1 MNPNIYN
8 RPMFQTPQRRAGG
21 GIMAG
26 VAPINMQDGG
36 DPDDTWLG
44 FGKGI
49 ASSLYDVGRDAY
61 DEYVPD
67 MPSPSEVGR
76 MYDEGIDIDLG
87 GLTGKGNFFDYSE
100 GGVFPTKTEEGSG
113 INLRDITDVL
123 IMDPEDPVDVAIA
136 ASAVAM
142 LAAPPGL
149 MGVGL
154 AKLGYTGVKIKRVL
168 QQVAGLQKKLGDEE
182 LKNIQ
187 GSGLSGKLEERARE
201 LGVSWKDNFKRDPNV
216 AGFVQNRIAP
226 TTVGQYETTRV
237 LGELGEGAL
246 DKVNFISPAQAEELP
261 MTGEDPAGIAALEN
275 ERVALEPMIE
285 EAEAE
290 AEGGI
295 ANVAKTIAEARSD
308 KFKSPTFRRGDED
321 LAAVTKEDLIDAGY
335 EGPGALTDY
344 LNDMKFDDE
353 LGRYIEEIEAENKAN
368 GGIMRLGKGGA
379 VWDWLKNILKK
390 KPKDRTPDEIA
401 AIKEAEGVAFPG
413 VGQARA
419 QEGVPFDVGG
429 PRLPGTRSSVP
440 DTKTGTKPGP
450 KSGKKDGEKTKDSEG
465 ETVEGGGATKGS
477 GRLGNAMRYGTGA
490 VIGGAVVAYQFAA
503 DNAEEELNTAVAAGA
518 SATEIAALKAQLA
531 KAQKD
536 LAAALEGNTT
546 GDEPPPDEGNPLK
559 KLFSKARQS
568 LTFDDPQKALYIAGQ
583 MMKPTEGIVPVNAFT
598 AGTEAAMAYDKSQS
612 EMAKDQAAIDQV
624 GTDLEREFFT
634 LKSSAEA
641 QLGRELKATEANDL
655 LLYVRADMQSK
666 KALMTLFSTTAPDLI
681 NKDTVNQLSLSE
693 AAKYIRELKA

>member
-1 MNPNIYN
+1 
-8 RPMFQTPQRRAGG
+8 MFQTPQRRAGG

-36 DPDDTWLG
+36 DPNDTWG
-44 FGKGI
+44 NAAG
-49 ASSLYDVGRDAY
+49 SLFRAIGDVGRDAY
-61 DEYVPD
+61 DDYVPD
-67 MPSPSEVGR
+67 MPTPSEALR
-76 MYDEGIDIDLG
+76 MYDEGIDINLG
-87 GLTGKGNFFDYSE
+87 DMYGKGNFVDFSETQLGSMKPVDY
-100 GGVFPTKTEEGSG
+100 FPTKTEEGSG
-113 INLRDITDVL
+113 MNLRDVTDFLVV
-123 IMDPEDPVDVAIA
+123 DPEDPVDVAIA
-136 ASAVAM
+136 ASAVGM
-142 LAAPPGL
+142 LAFPPGL
-149 MGVGL
+149 IGVGL
-154 AKLGYTGVKIKRVL
+154 AKLGYSGVKAARVL
-168 QQVAGLQKKLGDEE
+168 KRIVGLQKKLGDEE

-226 TTVGQYETTRV
+226 TTARQYETTRA
-237 LGELGEGAL
+237 LGQLGEGAL
-246 DKVNFISPAQAEELP
+246 DKVNFISPAQADELP
-261 MTGEDPAGIAALEN
+261 MMVEEPAGIAALEN

-285 EAEAE
+285 EAEAD

-353 LGRYIEEIEAENKAN
+353 LGRYIEKIEAEGKAN
-368 GGIMRLGKGGA
+368 GGIMRLSKGKFIDSTFGKVVEAYKKRQALAKKAPWREQDLPGPRSGGG
-379 VWDWLKNILKK
+379 KTEPGKKTEGK
-390 KPKDRTPDEIA
+390 KPK
-401 AIKEAEGVAFPG
+401 G
-413 VGQARA
+413 
-419 QEGVPFDVGG
+419 
-429 PRLPGTRSSVP
+429 
-440 DTKTGTKPGP
+440 
-450 KSGKKDGEKTKDSEG
+450 SEG
-465 ETVEGGGATKGS
+465 ETVEGGGATKGGGIIKKGLKS
-477 GRLGNAMRYGTGA
+477 TGKLALYGAGA
-490 VIGGAVVAYQFAA
+490 YGGYKLLA

-518 SATEIAALKAQLA
+518 SDTEIAALKVKLA
-531 KAQKD
+531 DAQKK
-536 LAAALEGNTT
+536 LAEALEGNTT
-546 GDEPPPDEGNPLK
+546 VTTPPPSEDEGNPLK
-559 KLFSKARQS
+559 QLFSKVRRG

-583 MMKPTEGIVPVNAFT
+583 MMKPTKGIVPVNAFT
-598 AGTEAAMAYDKSQS
+598 AGTEAAMAFDKNQS
-612 EMAKDQAAIDQV
+612 EMARNQAAIDQV

-641 QLGRELKATEANDL
+641 ELGRELKATEANEL

-666 KALMTLFSTTAPDLI
+666 KALMTLFSTAAPDLI

>member
-1 MNPNIYN
+1 MNNIYR
-8 RPMFQTPQRRAGG
+8 RPMFQNPQQRAGG

-26 VAPINMQDGG
+26 VAPINMSNGG
-36 DPDDTWLG
+36 DPNDTWAKAISSGLG
-44 FGKGI
+44 AYVDDAKY
-49 ASSLYDVGRDAY
+49 LYDQL
-61 DEYVPD
+61 PD
-67 MPSPSEVGR
+67 MPTPSEAGR
-76 MYDEGIDIDLG
+76 MYDEGINVDDLYG
-87 GLTGKGNFFDYSE
+87 EGNFFSLD
-100 GGVFPTKTEEGSG
+100 KTEAGSG
-113 INLRDITDVL
+113 MNLRDITDVL
-123 IMDPEDPVDVAIA
+123 IVDPEDPVDLAIA
-136 ASAVAM
+136 ASAVGM

-149 MGVGL
+149 IGVGL

-168 QQVAGLQKKLGDEE
+168 QRVAGLQKKLGDDE

-187 GSGLSGKLEERARE
+187 GTGRSGRLEERARE
-201 LGVSWKDNFKRDPNV
+201 LGANWKDNFKRDPDA

-226 TTVGQYETTRV
+226 TRVGQYETTRV

-261 MTGEDPAGIAALEN
+261 MVVEEPAGIAALEN
-275 ERVALEPMIE
+275 ERVALDPMIE

-308 KFKSPTFRRGDED
+308 KFKSPTFRRGDKD
-321 LAAVTKEDLIDAGY
+321 LAAVTREDLIDAGY

-353 LGRYIEEIEAENKAN
+353 LGRYIEEIEAEGKAN
-368 GGIMRLGKGGA
+368 GGIMRLSKGKFIDSTFGKVVEAYKKRQALAKKAPWREQDLPGPRSGGGKPKLNEKP
-379 VWDWLKNILKK
+379 DGK
-390 KPKDRTPDEIA
+390 KPK
-401 AIKEAEGVAFPG
+401 G
-413 VGQARA
+413 
-419 QEGVPFDVGG
+419 
-429 PRLPGTRSSVP
+429 
-440 DTKTGTKPGP
+440 
-450 KSGKKDGEKTKDSEG
+450 SEG
-465 ETVEGGGATKGS
+465 ETVEGGGATKGG
-477 GRLGNAMRYGTGA
+477 GRLGKAARYGAGA

-518 SATEIAALKAQLA
+518 PDTEIAALKAQLA
-531 KAQKD
+531 KAQED

-583 MMKPTEGIVPVNAFT
+583 MMKPTKGIVPVNAFT

-612 EMAKDQAAIDQV
+612 EMARDQAAIDQV

-641 QLGRELKATEANDL
+641 ELGRELKATEANEL

-666 KALMTLFSTTAPDLI
+666 KSLMTLFSTTAPDLI

>member
-1 MNPNIYN
+1 
-8 RPMFQTPQRRAGG
+8 MFQTPQRRAGG

-36 DPDDTWLG
+36 DPNDTWG
-44 FGKGI
+44 NAAG
-49 ASSLYDVGRDAY
+49 SLFRAIGDVGRDAY
-61 DEYVPD
+61 DDYVPD
-67 MPSPSEVGR
+67 MPTPSEALR
-76 MYDEGIDIDLG
+76 MYDEGIDINLG
-87 GLTGKGNFFDYSE
+87 DMYGKGNFVDFSETQLGSMKPVDY
-100 GGVFPTKTEEGSG
+100 FPTKTEEGSG
-113 INLRDITDVL
+113 MNLRDVTDFLVV
-123 IMDPEDPVDVAIA
+123 DPEDPVDVAIA
-136 ASAVAM
+136 ASAVGM
-142 LAAPPGL
+142 LAFPPGL
-149 MGVGL
+149 IGVGL
-154 AKLGYTGVKIKRVL
+154 AKLGYSGVKAARVL
-168 QQVAGLQKKLGDEE
+168 KRIVGLQKKLGDEE

-226 TTVGQYETTRV
+226 TTARQYETTRA
-237 LGELGEGAL
+237 LGQLGEGAL
-246 DKVNFISPAQAEELP
+246 DKVNFISPAQADELP
-261 MTGEDPAGIAALEN
+261 MMVEEPAGIAALEN

-353 LGRYIEEIEAENKAN
+353 LGRYIEKIEAEGKAN
-368 GGIMRLGKGGA
+368 GGIMRLSKGKFIDSTFGKVVEA
-379 VWDWLKNILKK
+379 YKK
-390 KPKDRTPDEIA
+390 R
-401 AIKEAEGVAFPG
+401 
-413 VGQARA
+413 QALAKKAPWRE
-419 QEGVPFDVGG
+419 QDLPG
-429 PRLPGTRSSVP
+429 PRSGGGKTEPG
-440 DTKTGTKPGP
+440 KAKGP
-450 KSGKKDGEKTKDSEG
+450 EG
-465 ETVEGGGATKGS
+465 ETVEGGGANKDGMIKKGLKS
-477 GRLGNAMRYGTGA
+477 TGKLALYGAGA
-490 VIGGAVVAYQFAA
+490 YGGYKLLA

-518 SATEIAALKAQLA
+518 SDTEIAALKVKLA
-531 KAQKD
+531 DAQKK
-536 LAAALEGNTT
+536 LAEALEGNTT
-546 GDEPPPDEGNPLK
+546 VTTPPPSEDEGNPLK
-559 KLFSKARQS
+559 QLFSKVRRG

-583 MMKPTEGIVPVNAFT
+583 MMKPTKGIVPVNAFT
-598 AGTEAAMAYDKSQS
+598 AGTEAAMAFDKNQS
-612 EMAKDQAAIDQV
+612 EMARNQAAIDQV

-641 QLGRELKATEANDL
+641 ELGRELKATEANEL

-666 KALMTLFSTTAPDLI
+666 KALMTLFSTAAPDLI